1 MSDAANIFA
10 NTGIQIAKEGRRS
23 LGAALGTHSYTE
35 EFVSKQV
42 QKWTEEVKRL
52 ATIAESQPH
61 AANATLTHGLFG
73 RWSYLSRTVSN
84 ITDVLQPLEDAIC
97 HHLIPALT
105 GRIGITDMERDLLA
119 LPTRLGGLGIPDPLK
134 TCNDHFRCS
143 ERISAPLTALI
154 LQQEVVCPPSVPNE
168 QTSIKNKIKAQR
180 RQEQTNAAAKLHDK
194 LPSNLQ
200 QAMDFGG
207 EEGASHWLVVLPLS
221 EHGFTLH
228 KGPEP
233 SETPS
238 N

>member
-1 MSDAANIFA
+1 
-10 NTGIQIAKEGRRS
+10 
-23 LGAALGTHSYTE
+23 
-35 EFVSKQV
+35 
-42 QKWTEEVKRL
+42 
-52 ATIAESQPH
+52 
-61 AANATLTHGLFG
+61 
-73 RWSYLSRTVSN
+73 
-84 ITDVLQPLEDAIC
+84 
-97 HHLIPALT
+97 
-105 GRIGITDMERDLLA
+105 MERDLLA
-119 LPTRLGGLGIPDPLK
+119 LPTQLGGLGIPDPLK

-154 LQQEVVCPPSVPNE
+154 LQQEVVCPPSVPIE

-180 RQEQTNAAAKLHDK
+180 WQEQTNAAIKLQDK